1 MPETNPQRNSVPDRN
16 VAELQMELGQ
26 IARLAS
32 GAVQNITTQS
42 KVNEAIV
49 TRLLSLEAQLKRI
62 ETSLSSQL

>member
-1 MPETNPQRNSVPDRN
+1 MPENTEVNAISDGNLNAIR
-16 VAELQMELGQ
+16 AELGQ